1 MKNNKKRNE
10 DMRSLGE
17 RYGTDFSV
25 FVNRQAEKIRTWFNK
40 FNPTKRIT
48 ILFAIL
54 AALLLINLLLLV

>member
-25 FVNRQAEKIRTWFNK
+25 FVNRQAEKIQAWFNK
-40 FNPTKRIT
+40 FNPTQRIT

>member
-1 MKNNKKRNE
+1 
-10 DMRSLGE
+10 MRSLGE

-25 FVNRQAEKIRTWFNK
+25 FVNRQAEKIQAWFNK
-40 FNPTKRIT
+40 FNPTQRIT